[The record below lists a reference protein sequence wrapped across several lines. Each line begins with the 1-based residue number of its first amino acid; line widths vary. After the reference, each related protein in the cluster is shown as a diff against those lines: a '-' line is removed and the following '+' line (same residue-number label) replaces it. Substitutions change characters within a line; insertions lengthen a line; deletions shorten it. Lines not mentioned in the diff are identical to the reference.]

1 MKKIYS
7 LLFLA
12 LMLLPFS
19 SHACRNVTE
28 KLSVKEA
35 FDESDVV
42 LQGKIIEIKEGTPDD
57 FKPADME
64 TFEARKKNMEKQGGE
79 KFGQMVYVEPVK
91 IWKGAKLK
99 SPVIFIN
106 YGHRELHSCD
116 WAVDVQVGDDM
127 LIFAAKDGNYPVLP
141 RGLDGKTTY
150 TIPNMEKRTYTEKY
164 REDNSDFFKS
174 SARRF
179 KSAIQ
184 QLDEIVGQ

>member
-1 MKKIYS
+1 
-7 LLFLA
+7 
-12 LMLLPFS
+12 
-19 SHACRNVTE
+19 
-28 KLSVKEA
+28 VKEA

-42 LQGKIIEIKEGTPDD
+42 IQGKVIEIKEGTPDD

-64 TFEARKKNMEKQGGE
+64 TFEARKKNMEKKDKE
-79 KFGQMVYVEPVK
+79 KFGQMVYVEPIK

-116 WAVDVQVGDDM
+116 WAVDVKAGDDM

-150 TIPNMEKRTYTEKY
+150 TIPNMDKRTYPKKY
-164 REDNSDFFKS
+164 RTDNASFFKTQ
-174 SARRF
+174 AKRF
-179 KSAIQ
+179 SETLTE
-184 QLDEIVGQ
+184 LDAIVGN